1 MASDPSAYDVLLVDD
16 EPVIRDLLVS
26 LLGEDGLST
35 QEAQDG
41 IDGLEKLREM
51 LPNVIISDLLMPR
64 MSGLEFISVV
74 RRRFPSIPVIVF
86 SGSIQVDFPAEAM
99 PDVWFEKD
107 VRHIPDLLKAVHDL
121 VRKTPDRPNLPQVIS
136 TPVLARRE
144 GRVHF
149 VLTCSQCLRL
159 FRVTA
164 TPEIQTGEQTATC
177 VYCEAHVPF
186 LIESEESPSET
197 ARTRGTTK

>member
-16 EPVIRDLLVS
+16 EPDIRDLLGS
-26 LLGEDGLST
+26 LLKEDGLRA

-64 MSGLEFISVV
+64 MSGVEFISVV

-86 SGSIQVDFPAEAM
+86 SGSTQVDFPAEAM

-107 VRHIPDLLKAVHDL
+107 ARQIPELLKAVHDL
-121 VRKTPDRPNLPQVIS
+121 VRKTPDRPYLPQVIS
-136 TPVLARRE
+136 NPVRARRD
-144 GRVHF
+144 GRAHF
-149 VLTCSQCLRL
+149 VLTCTECLRL

-164 TPEIQTGEQTATC
+164 TPEIKTGEQTATC
-177 VYCEAHVPF
+177 IYCEAHVPF
-186 LIESEESPSET
+186 LIESADSE
-197 ARTRGTTK
+197 